1 MKTISAAE
9 ANRHFSAML
18 REATRGQTILIT
30 SRGKPVATLGPASEK
45 PQIRAA
51 AKAALL
57 TRLSKRKASGERN
70 WVRADVYDDEQ

>member
-9 ANRHFSAML
+9 ANRHFSEVL

-30 SRGKPVATLGPASEK
+30 SRGRPVATLGPASER

-57 TRLSKRKASGERN
+57 ARLGKRKVSGARN
-70 WVRADVYDDEQ
+70 WTRADLYGDEQ